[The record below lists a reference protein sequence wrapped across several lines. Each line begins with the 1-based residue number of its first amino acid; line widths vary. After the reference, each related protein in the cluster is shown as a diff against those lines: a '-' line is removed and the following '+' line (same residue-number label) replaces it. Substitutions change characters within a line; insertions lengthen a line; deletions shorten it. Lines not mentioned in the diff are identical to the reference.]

1 MLAPAASPSPHS
13 STTGRATT
21 RAFYD
26 AQVLVV
32 GAGPAG
38 LAAALRARWV
48 KGYHALSASVVVF
61 DAGSPGGLLRWG
73 GCVLTGP
80 AWSYSGE
87 TLNQKLLEDI
97 EKWHVPIVRE
107 RVVALESTDD
117 GGFGVRL
124 ASGEC
129 WTGRTVILAGGF
141 RPVGADE
148 ADYQRGVRITFK
160 GYDHFPALL
169 LASAKD
175 AAGQGLLVVGN
186 AQTLKMR
193 ALLEQVPATAGGL
206 RFLLEGPAGEALE
219 QARAALSTLG
229 PVVQGQL
236 ARVVY
241 AGEGAEV
248 GGTEPER
255 VVGASVLHADG
266 QLSLLP
272 CGAILLD
279 YNAFE
284 LAPVSRLPG
293 LWPPCDAR
301 GFVQVDALMQTGL
314 PGIFAAGD
322 ITGRYAATLVALGDG
337 VTAGFSAYRYAFQ
350 QVFQR
355 EPHLFAYR
363 ASDEVLDAN
372 PQDLPTLPDDVV
384 PVLVGDEARI
394 RASSPLGL
402 SLDGQTCV
410 GALRQHYGA
419 AVVDPALFA
428 LMAQK
433 EIAIHRNPRVH
444 PSTLA
449 DPSAST

>member
-1 MLAPAASPSPHS
+1 MLTSDATPSPIAS
-13 STTGRATT
+13 IAERATA

-80 AWSYSGE
+80 AWAYSGE

-97 EKWHVPIVRE
+97 EKWRVPIVRQ
-107 RVVALESTDD
+107 RVMRLEATDD
-117 GGFGVRL
+117 GGFAVRL
-124 ASGEC
+124 ASGER

-160 GYDHFPALL
+160 GYEHFPALL
-169 LASAKD
+169 TASAKD

-186 AQTLKMR
+186 AQTLKMQ
-193 ALLEQVPATAGGL
+193 ALLKNVSTQAGGL
-206 RFLLEGPAGEALE
+206 SFLLEGQADEDFRR
-219 QARAALSTLG
+219 ARASLASLG
-229 PVVQGQL
+229 DVVEGQL
-236 ARVVY
+236 ERVVY
-241 AGEGAEV
+241 AREAPDADIA
-248 GGTEPER
+248 GTDR
-255 VVGASVLHADG
+255 VVGASILHPDGRVSVLR
-266 QLSLLP
+266 

-284 LAPVSRLPG
+284 LSPVSRLQG

-301 GFVQVDALMQTGL
+301 GFVQVDALMQTGT

-337 VTAGFSAYRYAFQ
+337 VTAGFSAYRYAFR

-363 ASDEVLDAN
+363 ASDESLAAE
-372 PQDLPTLPDDVV
+372 PQDLPTLPDDAV
-384 PVLVGDEARI
+384 PILVGDATRI
-394 RASSPLGL
+394 RSKGPVGPLLDEQTSVG
-402 SLDGQTCV
+402 SLRRQL
-410 GALRQHYGA
+410 GAP
-419 AVVDPALFA
+419 VVNATLFA
-428 LMAQK
+428 LMEQK
-433 EIAIHRNPRVH
+433 DIAIHRPPGH
-444 PSTLA
+444 PPVAAGGTFESQ
-449 DPSAST
+449 